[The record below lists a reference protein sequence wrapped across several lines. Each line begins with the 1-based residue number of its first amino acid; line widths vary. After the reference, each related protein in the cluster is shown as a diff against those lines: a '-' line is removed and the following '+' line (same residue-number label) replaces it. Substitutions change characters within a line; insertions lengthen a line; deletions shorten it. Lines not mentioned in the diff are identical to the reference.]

1 MKTSDS
7 TGLMGAEKALTLV
20 HTHAQ
25 SRVTAGKG
33 STDSEIGAL
42 VKEQAAILGQMSQ
55 FLAQDISVL

>member
-1 MKTSDS
+1 
-7 TGLMGAEKALTLV
+7 MGAEKALTLV

-33 STDSEIGAL
+33 NTDSEIGAL